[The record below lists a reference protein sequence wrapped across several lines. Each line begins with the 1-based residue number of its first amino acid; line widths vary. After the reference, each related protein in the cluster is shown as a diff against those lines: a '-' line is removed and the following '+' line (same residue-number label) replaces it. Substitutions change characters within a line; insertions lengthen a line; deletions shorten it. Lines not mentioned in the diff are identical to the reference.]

1 MSGVTLSPTQTGSD
15 APAEPPPRLGG
26 VPLRALEWAGIAV
39 LVLVAI
45 VGFFAYPTWPNYDSI
60 YSLVWGRE
68 LLQGTNM
75 SFEAYRAPTEHP
87 LSIAVG
93 AILAIFGEGGG
104 RIWTA
109 VCLASFVWLV
119 AGLYTLGKEIFT
131 PLVGLVA
138 ALLILTRFDFPFYA
152 VRGYIDPA
160 YLALVIWAAVLEVR
174 RPRRGIPVLALL
186 VLAGLLRPEA
196 WLLGGLYW
204 LYLLPKATW
213 RLRIIGAVLVW
224 TAPFIWALTDFLVTG
239 DPLYS
244 HTHTSGLSEELG
256 RNKGI
261 GAVPEATWN
270 YLGKLAKFPVVVGA
284 MAGAAAAVV
293 LFPTRLKLP
302 VALLAA
308 GIGTFALVGLGGL
321 SVIDRYLLVPSL
333 MLMLLAAVAI
343 AGWTMLVP
351 GTWLRRGWIAG
362 SVLLVLF
369 GIAFT
374 ASRVNVNRLEN
385 ELLFRGDSR
394 TALREVLNDP
404 AVQRGLECGPVFV
417 PNHKLV
423 PDVRWDLDLPV
434 DQVIARTDPDAP
446 PPERGVAI
454 LIHGRSAIFNQLLVN
469 RRDRPGTNLPPDGF
483 ERVAV
488 SRYYAAYV
496 GC

>member
-15 APAEPPPRLGG
+15 APAEPPPRLGR

-39 LVLVAI
+39 LCLIGI
-45 VGFFAYPTWPNYDSI
+45 VGFFVYPTWPNYDSI
-60 YSLVWGRE
+60 YSIVWGRE
-68 LLQGTNM
+68 LLEGTTM
-75 SFEAYRAPTEHP
+75 SFEAYRAPTQHP
-87 LSIAVG
+87 LSNVVG
-93 AILAIFGEGGG
+93 AFVALFGEGGD

-109 VCLASFVWLV
+109 ICIATFVWLV

-131 PLVGLVA
+131 PLVGFVA

-213 RLRIIGAVLVW
+213 RLRIVGAVLVW

-239 DPLYS
+239 DPTYS

-270 YLGKLAKFPVVVGA
+270 YLGKLAKFPVVVGGIV
-284 MAGAAAAVV
+284 GAAAAIV
-293 LFPTRLKLP
+293 LFPTRLKMP
-302 VALLAA
+302 AALFGA
-308 GIGTFALVGLGGL
+308 GLFTFAMVGLGGL
-321 SVIDRYLLVPSL
+321 SVIERYLLVPSL
-333 MLMLLAAVAI
+333 MLMLLAAVAV
-343 AGWTMLVP
+343 AGWTMLTP
-351 GTWLRRGWIAG
+351 GTWLRRGWMAA
-362 SVLLVLF
+362 SLVLVVF
-369 GIAFT
+369 GVAFT
-374 ASRVNVNRLEN
+374 ADRVNVNRLEN
-385 ELLFRGDSR
+385 ELVFRGEWR
-394 TALREVLNDP
+394 TALREVLDDP
-404 AVQRGLECGPVFV
+404 AVQAGLSCGPVFV

-423 PDVRWDLDLPV
+423 PDVRWDLDLPA
-434 DQVIARTDPDAP
+434 DQVIARTDPKAP

>member
-1 MSGVTLSPTQTGSD
+1 MSGVTLSPTQPGSD
-15 APAEPPPRLGG
+15 APAEPPPRLGP
-26 VPLRALEWAGIAV
+26 VPLRALEWAGLGV
-39 LVLVAI
+39 LCLVAV

-68 LLQGTNM
+68 LLDGVPM

-87 LSIAVG
+87 LAIAVG
-93 AILAIFGEGGG
+93 AVLSLFGEGGD
-104 RIWTA
+104 RLWTA
-109 VCLASFVWLV
+109 LCFATFIWLV
-119 AGLYTLGKEIFT
+119 AGLYQLGKEIFT

-138 ALLILTRFDFPFYA
+138 ALLILTRFDFPFFA

-160 YLALVIWAAVLEVR
+160 YLALVIWAAVYEVR
-174 RPRRGIPVLALL
+174 SPRRGIPVLLLL

-213 RLRIIGAVLVW
+213 RVRIIGAVLVW
-224 TAPFIWALTDFLVTG
+224 TAPLIWVMTDFLVTG
-239 DPLYS
+239 QPLYS
-244 HTHTSGLSEELG
+244 LTGTQELADELG

-261 GAVPEATWN
+261 EAVPGALWG
-270 YLGKLAKFPVVVGA
+270 YLGKLAKFPVVMGA
-284 MAGAAAAVV
+284 IAGTAVAVV
-293 LFPTRLKLP
+293 FVPTRLKVPL
-302 VALLAA
+302 ALFLA
-308 GIGTFALVGLGGL
+308 GVGTFAMVGLGGL
-321 SVIDRYLLVPSL
+321 SVIDRYLLIPSL
-333 MLMLLAAVAI
+333 MLMLMAAVAL

-351 GTWLRRGWIAG
+351 GTWLRRGWMAASG
-362 SVLLVLF
+362 LLLLF
-369 GIAFT
+369 GIVFT
-374 ASRVNVNRLEN
+374 VSNVNVNRLEN
-385 ELLFRGDSR
+385 ELLFRGDWHQ
-394 TALREVLNDP
+394 ALEEVLAHP
-404 AVQRGLECGPVFV
+404 EVRAGLECGPVFV

-423 PDVRWDLDLPV
+423 PDTRWDLGLRE

-446 PPERGVAI
+446 VPERGVAI

-469 RRDRPGTNLPPDGF
+469 GRDRPGTNLPPDGF

>member
-1 MSGVTLSPTQTGSD
+1 MSGVTLTPAQTGSD
-15 APAEPPPRLGG
+15 APTEPPPRVGR
-26 VPLRALEWAGIAV
+26 VPLRALEWGGLAV
-39 LVLVAI
+39 LCLIGLVGYL
-45 VGFFAYPTWPNYDSI
+45 VYPTWPNYDSI

-68 LLQGTNM
+68 LLDGTTM

-87 LSIAVG
+87 LAIAVG
-93 AILAIFGEGGG
+93 AVLSLFGEAGD
-104 RIWTA
+104 RVWTA
-109 VCLASFVWLV
+109 VCIATFIWLV

-138 ALLILTRFDFPFYA
+138 ALLIVTRFDFPFYA

-160 YLALVIWAAVLEVR
+160 YLALVIWAAVMEVR
-174 RPRRGIPVLALL
+174 RPRRGLPVLGMLA
-186 VLAGLLRPEA
+186 LAGMLRPEA

-213 RLRIIGAVLVW
+213 RVRILGAVVVW
-224 TAPFIWALTDFLVTG
+224 TAPLVWALTDFLVTG

-270 YLGKLAKFPVVVGA
+270 YLGKLAKFPVVVGGL
-284 MAGAAAAVV
+284 AGAAAAIV
-293 LFPTRLKLP
+293 LFPTRLKVP
-302 VALLAA
+302 GALFLA

-351 GTWLRRGWIAG
+351 GTWIRRGWMAA
-362 SVLLVLF
+362 SVVLVLF

-374 ASRVNVNRLEN
+374 VDRVNVNRLEN
-385 ELLFRGDSR
+385 ELLFRGDSHR
-394 TALREVLNDP
+394 ALEEVLADP
-404 AVQRGLECGPVFV
+404 EVRAGLACGPVFV

-434 DQVIARTDPDAP
+434 DQVIARTDPEAP
-446 PPERGVAI
+446 APERGVAI
-454 LIHGRSAIFNQLLVN
+454 LIHGRAALFNQLLVN
-469 RRDRPGTNLPPDGF
+469 ARDRPGTNLPPDGF
-483 ERVAV
+483 RRVAV
-488 SRYYAAYV
+488 SEYYAAYV